1 MSKLSR
7 SYALLSALSLASL
20 LAGGCDPKGVSGAIG
35 SQPAPKLDIDEKG
48 AAAPTLA
55 RPMPDSG
62 GVTPTLP
69 PQIDPLHGAGHTAK
83 HSLENRLRPPRYRH
97 HGAVVVAIAF
107 KRQHVGP
114 CDRSNRGDNGL
125 NRPGVGAFREVRNR
139 FNQNAGHA
147 RCLSSIPFRPNPFY
161 DSGTSTR
168 VTQNGPSAVTNA

>member
-69 PQIDPLHGAGHTAK
+69 PQIDPLHDPIDPESPKTLDVQGPEAPLPWKLTNPAASSGCK
-83 HSLENRLRPPRYRH
+83 CRLVCAP
-97 HGAVVVAIAF
+97 AND
-107 KRQHVGP
+107 
-114 CDRSNRGDNGL
+114 DRSKDCITMC
-125 NRPGVGAFREVRNR
+125 E
-139 FNQNAGHA
+139 
-147 RCLSSIPFRPNPFY
+147 
-161 DSGTSTR
+161 GT
-168 VTQNGPSAVTNA
+168 GC